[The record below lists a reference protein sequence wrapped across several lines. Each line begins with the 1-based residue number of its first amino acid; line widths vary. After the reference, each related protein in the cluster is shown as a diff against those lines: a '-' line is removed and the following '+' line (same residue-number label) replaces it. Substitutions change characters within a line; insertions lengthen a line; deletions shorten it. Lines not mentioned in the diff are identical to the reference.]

1 MITVALGLSLIG
13 AMVILMCC
21 VAMRSQSKEYRIIT
35 VDNKEVII
43 TGQVLNDL
51 IIEEINA
58 GGENNVNYSE
68 FLAKHKVI

>member
-1 MITVALGLSLIG
+1 MAIGLVSVALGISLIG
-13 AMVILMCC
+13 FLFCIANC
-21 VAMRSQSKEYRIIT
+21 SQSKEYRIIT

-58 GGENNVNYSE
+58 GGENNVKYSE
-68 FLAKHKVI
+68 FLARHKVI